1 MNSTNK
7 SQLKDRHKQILEVIE
22 NYRQEHGY
30 APSYRE
36 ICSLTDI
43 TSTSMVN
50 YYLEQLE
57 EMGYIERQDNISRS
71 LKIKK
76 SAQGKINKA
85 LGKMQQAADQISTMI
100 NIPVLGRIVA
110 SEPIPI
116 PESDFSLFDAEST
129 VDVAESL
136 LPRNLDRATLFAL
149 EVAGDSMIDAM
160 VNDGD
165 VIIMKPVQE
174 ARNGEMVA
182 VRLKD
187 SNETTLKYY
196 HYEGDHVRLQPANPT
211 MDPIYVDSSRDIEIQ
226 GKVVLVI
233 RQID

>member
-1 MNSTNK
+1 MTSHSTPK
-7 SQLKDRHKQILEVIE
+7 LKDRHKQILEVIE
-22 NYRQEHGY
+22 DYRDEHGY

-36 ICSLTDI
+36 ICARTDI

-57 EMGYIERQDNISRS
+57 DMGIIERQENISRS
-71 LKIKK
+71 LKIKQ
-76 SAQGKINKA
+76 SAQRKINQA
-85 LGKMQQAADQISTMI
+85 LGKVRQTADEAAQLI
-100 NIPVLGRIVA
+100 NIPVVGRIVA

-116 PESDFSLFDAEST
+116 PETDFSLFDAET
-129 VDVAESL
+129 NLDVSESL
-136 LPRNLDRATLFAL
+136 LPRKLDKDTLFAL
-149 EVAGDSMIDAM
+149 EVAGESMIDAM

-196 HYEGDHVRLQPANPT
+196 HFEGDRVRLQPANPT
-211 MDPIYVDSSRDIEIQ
+211 MAPIYVDSSQDLEIQ

-233 RQID
+233 RQIE